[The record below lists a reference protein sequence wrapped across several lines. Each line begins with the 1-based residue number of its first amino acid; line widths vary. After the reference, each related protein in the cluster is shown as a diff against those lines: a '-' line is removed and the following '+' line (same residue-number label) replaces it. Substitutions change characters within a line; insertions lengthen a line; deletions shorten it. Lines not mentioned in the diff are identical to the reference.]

1 MSSTMIGVYKILS
14 STPYNNPRRQILL
27 LSPFHRWEN
36 WETKIRYPMS
46 RFKTSSSLTLEPKP
60 LNTIPYLSPT
70 KTKGKDMG
78 NETLP

>member
-1 MSSTMIGVYKILS
+1 
-14 STPYNNPRRQILL
+14 
-27 LSPFHRWEN
+27 
-36 WETKIRYPMS
+36 MS
-46 RFKTSSSLTLEPKP
+46 RLKTSSSLTLEPRP